1 MSKIFF
7 IADTHFGDKNIIK
20 YEGRPF
26 KDVEEMNNVLIE
38 NWNNTVSCMDTIFVV
53 GDFISDIN

>member
-20 YEGRPF
+20 YEGRAF
-26 KDVEEMNNVLIE
+26 KDVEEMNNILI
-38 NWNNTVSCMDTIFVV
+38 
-53 GDFISDIN
+53 

>member
-26 KDVEEMNNVLIE
+26 KDVEEMVKFLLTLSHLIMLTHVFKIVL
-38 NWNNTVSCMDTIFVV
+38 
-53 GDFISDIN
+53 